1 MFRRLDDSEL
11 LNRSG
16 NPRLAVYNGCSSPA
30 RELTQYMMPRPVA
43 LITGASAGLGSEFA
57 RALAAQGAD
66 LILTARRE
74 ERLAALAQQ
83 LQSAHGTHTD
93 FLAADLATDAGV
105 AAVKAK
111 IVATPN
117 LRWLIN
123 NAGFGVPGR
132 FHTVAINDLD
142 RMHRLHVL
150 APLQLT
156 HAALGGMVA
165 RDTGAI
171 INVASVVSFLLTAG
185 SVGYASTKSWL
196 HVLSEGIYLELQGS
210 RSNVRIQSLCP
221 GYTVTEFHD
230 VIGMDRS
237 LIPKF
242 LWLDARFVVRES
254 LQALERN
261 DLLVIPSWKYR
272 LIVGVARRLPRH
284 LRYAIARR
292 MGRRMRRDS

>member
-1 MFRRLDDSEL
+1 M
-11 LNRSG
+11 
-16 NPRLAVYNGCSSPA
+16 
-30 RELTQYMMPRPVA
+30 TPRPVA
-43 LITGASAGLGSEFA
+43 LVTGASAGLGAEFA

-66 LILTARRE
+66 LILTARRKD
-74 ERLAALAQQ
+74 RLSALAQQ
-83 LQSAHGTHTD
+83 LHAKHGTHTD
-93 FLAADLATDAGV
+93 LLAADLATDAGV
-105 AAVKAK
+105 AAVASK
-111 IVATPN
+111 ITATPS

-132 FHTVAINDLD
+132 FHTSAIDDLD

-165 RDTGAI
+165 RDAGAI
-171 INVASVVSFLLTAG
+171 INVASVVSFLLITG
-185 SVGYASTKSWL
+185 SVGYTSTKSWL
-196 HVLSEGIYLELQGS
+196 HVFSEGIYLELRSS
-210 RSNVRIQSLCP
+210 RSKVRIQSLCP

-230 VIGMDRS
+230 VIGMNRA

-254 LQALERN
+254 LQGLDRN

-272 LIVGVARRLPRH
+272 LIVRVARRLPRH
-284 LRYAIARR
+284 LRYVIAARV
-292 MGRRMRRDS
+292 GRRTRRD

>member
-1 MFRRLDDSEL
+1 M
-11 LNRSG
+11 
-16 NPRLAVYNGCSSPA
+16 
-30 RELTQYMMPRPVA
+30 TPRPVA
-43 LITGASAGLGSEFA
+43 LITGASAGLGAEFA
-57 RALAAQGAD
+57 RALAARGAD

-74 ERLAALAQQ
+74 ERLAALAKQ
-83 LQSAHGTHTD
+83 LQTEYGTHTD
-93 FLAADLATDAGV
+93 LVAADLATDAGV
-105 AAVKAK
+105 AAVKGK
-111 IVATPN
+111 IAATQN
-117 LRWLIN
+117 LQWLIN

-132 FHTVAINDLD
+132 FTTVAIDDLD

-156 HAALGGMVA
+156 HAALRGMVA
-165 RDTGAI
+165 RDSGTI
-171 INVASVVSFLLTAG
+171 INVASVVSFLLTSG

-196 HVLSEGIYLELQGS
+196 HVFSEGIYLELRRSGS
-210 RSNVRIQSLCP
+210 KVRIQSLCP

-230 VIGMDRS
+230 VIGMDRA

-254 LQALERN
+254 LQGLEQN

-272 LIVGVARRLPRH
+272 LIVGLARHLPRS
-284 LRYAIARR
+284 LRYAVAGG